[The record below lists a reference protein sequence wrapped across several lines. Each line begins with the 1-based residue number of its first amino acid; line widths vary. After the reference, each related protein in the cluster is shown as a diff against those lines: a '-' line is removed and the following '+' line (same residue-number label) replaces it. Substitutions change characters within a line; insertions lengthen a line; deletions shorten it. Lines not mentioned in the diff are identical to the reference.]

1 MSSRPRHLA
10 PVGAPTPSA
19 AGPAPMLVT
28 MTEADLRRVVADEVR
43 RVLEE
48 RSANAARPDVDW
60 IDGDEAAQML
70 GVSRDYLRR
79 VRGLPR
85 YGSPRT
91 PRYRRSEVDA
101 FLRERAGV
109 PFGRE

>member
-1 MSSRPRHLA
+1 MSQRPRHLA
-10 PVGAPTPSA
+10 PV
-19 AGPAPMLVT
+19 PAPAQPATPAPLLVT
-28 MTEADLRRVVADEVR
+28 MTESDLRRVIADEVR
-43 RVLEE
+43 RALEE
-48 RSANAARPDVDW
+48 RASEPHVDVDW
-60 IDGDEAAQML
+60 IDGDEAARML

-109 PFGRE
+109 PFGRG